1 MTVKLPVLL
10 DSTLKESAILYPTRG
25 SVRIEAQNISEAQLT
40 LGDKDPAIPMHGWVK
55 IYNKNGLVGIFRRT
69 SRNDNITVDKTV
81 TLRHGLD
88 ILQDSVWEG
97 SEDFEGTRA
106 AFLTAILNHQTS
118 IINGVKPWVLG
129 TCQDARTVSKKLNY
143 DNLLDLFLKEAEDG
157 GDYYY
162 TFDQSVWPW
171 QVSLVAKPS
180 GVLSE
185 FRLNRNIEKC
195 KISDND
201 SELCT
206 RLILNVNKK
215 KTNSD
220 PDTPDEEQSIY
231 RVYNNDAA
239 QAIYGIVT
247 KTADIDVTQDTL
259 PGGPFPEADAWAA
272 DFLSKRSEP
281 QLQIQVDG
289 LVLSGITGSTWD
301 ESRICELCR
310 VALPEYSAAIS
321 QRVVTINY
329 PDLYGAPERVSVS
342 LANTLPSYS
351 QSLKA
356 VTKETEALAKSSRQ
370 TNRDGD
376 SLNKYFSIVDRQG
389 NILRQA
395 GMKLDAYGML
405 VYADDNVNM
414 IGSRFEVQADRIGMV
429 VGSGSSGNFIKAG
442 EIALAINNT
451 TGEST
456 ALINADHVNI
466 SGTSTA
472 HLLVNALQQDNNG
485 NLVVKTSGGLKVE
498 RTESGITT
506 QYGVFDGGNLTGG
519 VMATMINGQSAVQ
532 ISGNVVDINGSNVTI
547 NAARLD
553 INGIVTA
560 LETQALGVG
569 SLTVE
574 GQTNVQGIY
583 AEGAIVSEDIVRANG
598 GLNVEGDNA
607 TWQSSPIVTAVSVAH
622 NTVIVKLASG
632 ADFSLTYVT
641 SVIPSSTTYNFL
653 GSTQQA
659 SP

>member
-1 MTVKLPVLL
+1 MAVRMPVLL
-10 DSTLKESAILYPTRG
+10 DSTLKESAILYPSKG
-25 SVRIEAQNISEAQLT
+25 NVRIEAQNISEAQLT

-118 IINGVKPWVLG
+118 LINGVKPWVLG

-180 GVLSE
+180 GVRSE
-185 FRLNRNIEKC
+185 FRLNRNVEKC

-215 KTNSD
+215 KTNTD

-231 RVYNNDAA
+231 RVYNNAAA
-239 QAIYGIVT
+239 QAVYGIVT

-272 DFLSKRSEP
+272 EFLSKRSEP